1 MQIQLEHK
9 RALVTGGNT
18 GIGQAIALHLAEAGA
33 DVAINYVA
41 QPDAAQATVEEIKKH
56 GRRALPL
63 EADVTDTAAVDQMFA
78 EAEKAWGG
86 IDILVNNAGIDGK
99 RSVGWEDDPDSWRKV
114 LEVNLFGAY
123 YCARRAMKGM
133 ITRKNGVVLNITSV
147 HEIIPWEGY
156 SAYTTSKAAAGMM
169 TKTLAMEAAP
179 YGVRVVAL
187 APGAVKT
194 PINQS
199 VWSNPKQL
207 KDLLTKIPLD
217 RMAETDE
224 VAQMAV
230 VLVSDA
236 ASYVTGTTV
245 YVDGGMTLY
254 ANFEHGG

>member
-1 MQIQLEHK
+1 MEIQLQHK

-41 QPDAAQATVEEIKKH
+41 QPDAAQATAEEIKKR
-56 GRRALPL
+56 GRRALSL
-63 EADVTDTAAVDQMFA
+63 EADVTDTTAVDQMFA

-114 LEVNLFGAY
+114 VEVNLFGAY
-123 YCARRAMKGM
+123 HCARRAMKGM

-156 SAYTTSKAAAGMM
+156 SAYTSSKAAVGMM

-207 KDLLTKIPLD
+207 KDLLTKIPLA
-217 RMAETDE
+217 RMAETSE